1 MSKRQATDQGR
12 HLAALRDRARRPD
25 TKDRSG
31 RGLAERAAIEAELD
45 PDPYLSAALAEAEWD
60 EEGDE

>member
-1 MSKRQATDQGR
+1 MSKREGTDQGR

-25 TKDRSG
+25 VKDRSG
-31 RGLAERAAIEAELD
+31 RGQADRAAIEQELAD
-45 PDPYLSAALAEAEWD
+45 A